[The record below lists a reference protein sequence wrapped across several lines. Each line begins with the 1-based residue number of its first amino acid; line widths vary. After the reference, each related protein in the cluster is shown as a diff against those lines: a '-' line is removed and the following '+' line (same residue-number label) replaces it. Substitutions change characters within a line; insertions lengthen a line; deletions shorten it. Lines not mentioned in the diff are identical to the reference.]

1 MSTVKVVHIKLY
13 FWMINQFHK
22 ESDDCCCQKLSLK
35 NPILGHF
42 EDFALHLL
50 TKYNNLLGVQ
60 FGQTSHNIWPPLA
73 KYKIW

>member
-35 NPILGHF
+35 GEIGFVGYLRVSIMIYIG
-42 EDFALHLL
+42 ESRKLMKLKC
-50 TKYNNLLGVQ
+50 TK
-60 FGQTSHNIWPPLA
+60 
-73 KYKIW
+73 